1 MEEIVQII
9 KNILN
14 FFNIEDAQFDT
25 NENDEVVLI
34 NIKTDNGKFFIG
46 KDGST
51 LRNLEILIRLV
62 AQKLNYPK
70 KINIDVNNY
79 HKEQEERLKKLA
91 KETAHKVIVTKNPI
105 KLPPMNA
112 YERRIIHL
120 ELAINPNVT
129 TESVGE
135 EPERCLIIKPYP

>member
-25 NENDEVVLI
+25 IENDEVVLI

-51 LRNLEILIRLV
+51 
-62 AQKLNYPK
+62 
-70 KINIDVNNY
+70 
-79 HKEQEERLKKLA
+79 
-91 KETAHKVIVTKNPI
+91 
-105 KLPPMNA
+105 
-112 YERRIIHL
+112 
-120 ELAINPNVT
+120 
-129 TESVGE
+129 
-135 EPERCLIIKPYP
+135 